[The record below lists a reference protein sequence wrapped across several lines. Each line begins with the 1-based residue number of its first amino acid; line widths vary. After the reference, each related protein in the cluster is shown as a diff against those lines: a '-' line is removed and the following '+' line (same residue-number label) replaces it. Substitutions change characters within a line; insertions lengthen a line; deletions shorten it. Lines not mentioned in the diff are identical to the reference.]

1 MRINFFRFFHILPR
15 RHFFYLICLTSLS
28 ITSCSSK
35 STNPYDL
42 KPESIVVPVAV
53 LGEVSDI
60 RRKILQNTLNET
72 ISTKFRIVPQ
82 ERFEQAQEEAFQ
94 QLEYEECTEDQCI
107 MLIQEMLQV
116 EHLFQLEVIAE
127 GRMIQLSIKLATLY
141 EKKNKTDFCENCTT
155 RELSDRV
162 RQLTLDLLSEV
173 DTSDLDVVFTSPT
186 DIKNQDVPETKKVEP
201 KLKVEE
207 SKPAE
212 GQQEDQGVEGVR
224 DDSLAGESIK
234 ETPEKEETDVF
245 IEEPEAKPEI
255 ESNDESNNFRL
266 RVLSG
271 SYSGSGTNVSNLSYA
286 FHWYGV
292 GLGMSNLKYKLTSS
306 GNSYTLSGKT
316 YDLSYTS
323 GDSWSW
329 TIAYGT
335 VASGSGTIS
344 SSSNTYETSKVSG
357 STFSGLV
364 GLGWGSIE
372 GLAGYQ
378 NFSLTYEGFKNQ
390 SGVSL
395 SKPLSVSV
403 GLILLGIGVSF

>member
-1 MRINFFRFFHILPR
+1 MRSLGYR
-15 RHFFYLICLTSLS
+15 ICFIIIASLGIASCGSKLTDPSEQ
-28 ITSCSSK
+28 
-35 STNPYDL
+35 
-42 KPESIVVPVAV
+42 KPESIVVPVAI

-82 ERFEQAQEEAFQ
+82 ERFEQAQEQAF
-94 QLEYEECTEDQCI
+94 LELDYEECTEDQCI

-127 GRMIQLSIKLATLY
+127 GKMIQLSLKLATLY
-141 EKKNKTDFCENCTT
+141 EKKNKTDLCENCTT
-155 RELSDRV
+155 RQLVDRL
-162 RQLTLDLLSEV
+162 RQLTLSLLSEV
-173 DTSDLDVVFTSPT
+173 DTSDMEVVYQPLEVE
-186 DIKNQDVPETKKVEP
+186 KKETAIPQKIEPKVEP
-201 KLKVEE
+201 PE
-207 SKPAE
+207 SVSR
-212 GQQEDQGVEGVR
+212 QQVDAGVEGVP
-224 DDSLAGESIK
+224 DESLAGVTTMQE
-234 ETPEKEETDVF
+234 PEKEETDAF

-255 ESNDESNNFRL
+255 ESTDQSNNFRI

-292 GLGMSNLKYKLTSS
+292 GLGMSNLRYKLTSS
-306 GNSYTLSGKT
+306 GNSYELTGQT

-323 GDSWSW
+323 GDRWSW
-329 TIAYGT
+329 TLAYGT

-344 SSSNTYETSKVSG
+344 SSSNKYETSKVTG

-364 GLGWGSIE
+364 GMGWGSIE
-372 GLAGYQ
+372 GVAGYQ

-390 SGVSL
+390 SGVTL
-395 SKPLSVSV
+395 SKPFSGSV
-403 GLILLGIGVSF
+403 GLFLLGIGVSF

>member
-1 MRINFFRFFHILPR
+1 MRILGHRIYFVIIASLG
-15 RHFFYLICLTSLS
+15 IASCGSKLTDPS
-28 ITSCSSK
+28 
-35 STNPYDL
+35 DQ
-42 KPESIVVPVAV
+42 KPESIVVPVAI

-82 ERFEQAQEEAFQ
+82 ERFEQAQEQAF
-94 QLEYEECTEDQCI
+94 LELDYEECTEDQCI

-127 GRMIQLSIKLATLY
+127 GKMIQLSLKLATIY
-141 EKKNKTDFCENCTT
+141 EKKNKTDLCENCTT
-155 RELSDRV
+155 RQLVDRL
-162 RQLTLDLLSEV
+162 RQLTLSLLAEV
-173 DTSDLDVVFTSPT
+173 DTSDMEVVYQP
-186 DIKNQDVPETKKVEP
+186 IEVEKKETAIPQKIEPKVEP
-201 KLKVEE
+201 PE
-207 SKPAE
+207 SVSRH
-212 GQQEDQGVEGVR
+212 QEDAGVEGVR
-224 DDSLAGESIK
+224 DESLTGVSTK
-234 ETPEKEETDVF
+234 QDPEKEETDAF
-245 IEEPEAKPEI
+245 IEEPEPKPEI
-255 ESNDESNNFRL
+255 ESTDESKNFRI

-271 SYSGSGTNVSNLSYA
+271 SFSGSGTNVSNLSYA

-292 GLGMSNLKYKLTSS
+292 GLGMSNLSYKLKSS
-306 GNSYTLSGKT
+306 GNSYELTGQT

-329 TIAYGT
+329 TVAFGT

-344 SSSNTYETSKVSG
+344 SSSNTYETSKLTG

-364 GLGWGSIE
+364 GIGWGSLE

-378 NFSLTYEGFKNQ
+378 SFSLSYEGFKNQ
-390 SGVSL
+390 SGISL

-403 GLILLGIGVSF
+403 GLFLLGIGVSF

>member
-1 MRINFFRFFHILPR
+1 MRSLGYRIYFIIIASLG
-15 RHFFYLICLTSLS
+15 IASCGSKLTDPSEQ
-28 ITSCSSK
+28 
-35 STNPYDL
+35 
-42 KPESIVVPVAV
+42 KPESIVVPVAI

-82 ERFEQAQEEAFQ
+82 DRFEQAQEQAF
-94 QLEYEECTEDQCI
+94 LELDYEECTEDQCI

-127 GRMIQLSIKLATLY
+127 GKMIQLSLKLATLY
-141 EKKNKTDFCENCTT
+141 EKKNKTDLCENCTT
-155 RELSDRV
+155 RQLVDRL
-162 RQLTLDLLSEV
+162 RQLTLSLLAEV
-173 DTSDLDVVFTSPT
+173 DTSDMEVVYQP
-186 DIKNQDVPETKKVEP
+186 IEVEKKETAIPQKIEPKVEP
-201 KLKVEE
+201 PE
-207 SKPAE
+207 SVSR
-212 GQQEDQGVEGVR
+212 QQEDAGVEGVR
-224 DDSLAGESIK
+224 DESLAGVTTKQEPV
-234 ETPEKEETDVF
+234 EEETKAF

-255 ESNDESNNFRL
+255 ESTDESNNFRI

-292 GLGMSNLKYKLTSS
+292 GLGMSNLSYKLTSS
-306 GNSYTLSGKT
+306 GNSYELTGQA

-344 SSSNTYETSKVSG
+344 SSSNNYETSQVSG
-357 STFSGLV
+357 STFRGLL
-364 GLGWGSIE
+364 GMGWGSIE
-372 GLAGYQ
+372 GVAGYQ
-378 NFSLTYEGFKNQ
+378 NFILTYEEFKNH
-390 SGVSL
+390 SGVTL
-395 SKPLSVSV
+395 SKPFSGSV
-403 GLILLGIGVSF
+403 GLFMLGIGVSF